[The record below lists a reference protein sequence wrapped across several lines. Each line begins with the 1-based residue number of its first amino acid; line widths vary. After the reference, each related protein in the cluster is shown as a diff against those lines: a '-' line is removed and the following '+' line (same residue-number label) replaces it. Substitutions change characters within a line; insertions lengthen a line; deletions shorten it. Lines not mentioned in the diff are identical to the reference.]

1 MNTNYRTKYI
11 PPSRNSGIGN
21 PIGVQITPSNKPM
34 AFNETNFPTL
44 SSTPKETRTSPKIPV
59 VVTSTTNTMLNFKM
73 VAEIAKDLPDPKPI
87 YTSISVEPIPEVE
100 VFDLTPYVVLQERRQ
115 AEYDDIYGEGAF
127 VNDRLNY
134 DRFSEPSSESDET
147 DSNVDEDEDDLMDY

>member
-1 MNTNYRTKYI
+1 MNTNYKTKYI
-11 PPSRNSGIGN
+11 PPARNSGIGN
-21 PIGVQITPSNKPM
+21 PTGVQTNPSNKPM

-44 SSTPKETRTSPKIPV
+44 SSTPKDNRTSPKIPM
-59 VVTSTTNTMLNFKM
+59 VVTSNTNTMLNFKM

-147 DSNVDEDEDDLMDY
+147 DSNVDEDDLMDY